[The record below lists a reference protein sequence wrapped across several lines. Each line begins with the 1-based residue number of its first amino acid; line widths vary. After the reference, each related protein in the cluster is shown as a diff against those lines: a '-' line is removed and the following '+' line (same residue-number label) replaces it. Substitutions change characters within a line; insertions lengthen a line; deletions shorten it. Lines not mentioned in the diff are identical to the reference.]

1 MNWDNFFI
9 AQVSAAATLTG
20 LIFVSVSI
28 NLTRIL
34 EGLHLPSRALQSIM
48 LLLNILL
55 ISSFMLVPGQSLI
68 AQGIE
73 ILVLGLILWTIIFN
87 LSLSI
92 LRTTPTEYKK
102 TARINFYLIQV
113 VVLPF
118 LAAGIYILFFGE
130 KGIYFLVAGILFS
143 FLKAIADSWVLLIE
157 INR

>member
-9 AQVSAAATLTG
+9 AQVSAAAALTG

-34 EGLHLPSRALQSIM
+34 EGVHLPSRALQSIT

-55 ISSFMLVPGQSLI
+55 ISSLMLVPGQSLI
-68 AQGIE
+68 AKGIE
-73 ILVLGLILWTIIFN
+73 VLVLGVMLWVITFR

-92 LRTTPTEYKK
+92 LRTTPTAYKRP
-102 TARINFYLIQV
+102 ARINFYLMQF

-118 LAAGIYILFFGE
+118 LAAGMYILFFGE
-130 KGIYFLVAGILFS
+130 NGIYLLVAGILFS
-143 FLKAIADSWVLLIE
+143 FLKAIADSWVLLVE
-157 INR
+157 IHR